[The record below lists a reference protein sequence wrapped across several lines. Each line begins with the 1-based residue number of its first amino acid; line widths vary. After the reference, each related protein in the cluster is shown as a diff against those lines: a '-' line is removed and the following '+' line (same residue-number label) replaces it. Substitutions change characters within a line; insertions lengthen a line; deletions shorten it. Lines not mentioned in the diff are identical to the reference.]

1 MSSSSYFK
9 HQSLTRACN
18 RGCEPTNERTN
29 ERTNEEHVSNSSDR
43 CSLASSA
50 QYRSRNAPTTTTHH
64 IFDAYRRCRSGNARV
79 KFYDPRKILESSDKN
94 TNTMASEKGLHVA
107 DLLEAPGLTST
118 LR

>member
-9 HQSLTRACN
+9 HRSLTRACN
-18 RGCEPTNERTN
+18 RGCEPTN

-79 KFYDPRKILESSDKN
+79 KFYDPRKIFESSDKN